1 MMIRKRF
8 VHGSQKIRE
17 RYERKDRRSLHISGA
32 TGVAGILL
40 GLGKVLSGL
49 TSLSLL
55 ICINLFYTLVMTAAR
70 YCALMG
76 TVHADGRK
84 DQYAYCRRSGY
95 VMLFSSLLYIV
106 YSLWLI
112 FHPKEVAFDKILAL
126 TIATI
131 TFTEI
136 GINIYGILKYRKSH
150 TPLLHTLKTIGLGT
164 SLISLVLTQSAI
176 LSFADDLQYP
186 AVNGFLG
193 ALMGLAAAMLGIY
206 LIWRINQIEKEGG
219 MNDDPYFSGR

>member
-1 MMIRKRF
+1 MIRKRF
-8 VHGSQKIRE
+8 AYGNQKIRE

-32 TGVAGILL
+32 AGAASILL
-40 GLGKVLSGL
+40 GLGKILSGI
-49 TSLSLL
+49 TSLSFF
-55 ICINLFYTLVMTAAR
+55 ICINGFYTLGMAAAR

-76 TVHADGRK
+76 TVHADGKK

-95 VMLFSSLLYIV
+95 VMLFSSLLYIA
-106 YSLWLI
+106 YSLWI
-112 FHPKEVAFDKILAL
+112 VFHPKETAFDKILAL

-136 GINIYGILKYRKSH
+136 GINIYGVLKYRKSH

-193 ALMGLAAAMLGIY
+193 TLMGLAAAMLGIY
-206 LIWRINQIEKEGG
+206 LIWRINKIEKEGG
-219 MNDDPYFSGR
+219 AEDDTYFGSR